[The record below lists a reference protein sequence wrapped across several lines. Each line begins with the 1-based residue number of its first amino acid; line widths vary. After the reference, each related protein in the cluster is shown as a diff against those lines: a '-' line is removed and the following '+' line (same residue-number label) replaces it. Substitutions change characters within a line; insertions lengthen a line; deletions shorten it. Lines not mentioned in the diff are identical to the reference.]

1 MSDDNDDLVATID
14 VADDLPEGQTAGDD
28 SDPSDAIEGG
38 PESFSDAQG
47 SRRSGRSVSEKTRQL
62 FAKAAAALKPQ
73 LGEYGDGDM
82 EPALEV
88 DSDPSEPAAAP
99 VAGPPSA
106 SSHPPA
112 ASTAPAAAPTP
123 SLDPGVVE
131 ERRKLAG
138 FRDELDKRAAQ
149 VEEQARTGDLAAL
162 GDRYFADQNGAI
174 VDLLK
179 KWTGATSDDDVKA
192 EVGDLITSLSQMLG
206 VPLTD
211 ATKQALEGKR
221 VLKQAKR
228 ELAKVGTR
236 EQAMNARAQE
246 QETQRQRQMAERAI
260 GQALATPEH
269 TKAFPWIA
277 AEEDG
282 ASLIVDVYN
291 HVLKTEGK
299 QINWVEAARRA
310 NDQLQK
316 QSTAWH
322 DKRKHLFTAAPAQ
335 PAAPATNATR
345 APGAAQAIRS
355 TRGITNAQAS
365 ATTTPP
371 PSNSAL
377 VDGKFSMEAH
387 RAASR
392 RKMRAAFAVKPADE

>member
-28 SDPSDAIEGG
+28 ADPSDAIEGG
-38 PESFSDAQG
+38 PASFSDAQG

-62 FAKAAAALKPQ
+62 FAKASAALRPQ
-73 LGEYGDGDM
+73 LGDYGDGDM

-88 DSDPSEPAAAP
+88 ESDSPEPAAAP
-99 VAGPPSA
+99 HVAGQPSVTSTA
-106 SSHPPA
+106 P
-112 ASTAPAAAPTP
+112 TAPAAAPAP
-123 SLDPGVVE
+123 SLDPAVAQERQKLIAAREEFEKRSAEVE
-131 ERRKLAG
+131 A
-138 FRDELDKRAAQ
+138 
-149 VEEQARTGDLAAL
+149 QARSSDLVAL
-162 GDRYFADQNGAI
+162 GDKYFADPNGAV

-179 KWTGATSDDDVKA
+179 RWTGAATDDDVKG
-192 EVGDLITSLSQMLG
+192 EITDLITSLSQMLG

-236 EQAMNARAQE
+236 EQQIEARAQE
-246 QETQRQRQMAERAI
+246 AETARQRQVAERAI
-260 GQALATPEH
+260 GQALAAPEH
-269 TKAFPWIA
+269 VKAFPWLA
-277 AEEDG
+277 AEEDA

-291 HVLKTEGK
+291 HALKTEGK
-299 QINWVEAARRA
+299 QIHWTEAARRA
-310 NDQLQK
+310 NDHLQK

-322 DKRKHLFTAAPAQ
+322 DRRKHLFTAAPAQ
-335 PAAPATNATR
+335 PAAPAANATR
-345 APGAAQAIRS
+345 APAAAQAIRS
-355 TRGITNAQAS
+355 TRAVTNAQAS

-371 PSNSAL
+371 PSNPAL

-392 RKMRAAFAVKPADE
+392 RKMRSAFATRPADE